1 MRVHVSSLYAFAL
14 ELIMT
19 WKGILMANLWL
30 AGHAVVF
37 YGGAYLVW
45 SLVK

>member
-1 MRVHVSSLYAFAL
+1 
-14 ELIMT
+14 MT
-19 WKGILMANLWL
+19 FKGIVLANLWL
-30 AGHAVVF
+30 AGHAIVF

>member
-1 MRVHVSSLYAFAL
+1 MYNRGNNNAL
-14 ELIMT
+14 RIGVNMT
-19 WKGILMANLWL
+19 WKGIMMANLWL